1 LQKSR
6 FREVANR
13 KNPQITTGDKV
24 HSTASPDSD
33 GGYKTEQDLLPRE
46 EMPERGPWGRRLLVL
61 SKAFALAGGTL
72 LVALVVMSVASIV
85 GRKLFSMPVPGDIEI
100 MQMGTAV
107 AAAALL
113 PYCEMLGK
121 HLRVDFFTAHLR
133 AGPKAV
139 LDGIANL
146 LLGFV
151 GALVAWRTAAYT
163 ISIWQAGE
171 TSMVLG
177 WPVWP
182 ATALIVPSLIMFAL
196 AGWYN
201 AMQKFASASGSG
213 RT

>member
-1 LQKSR
+1 MHPTVSPSLD
-6 FREVANR
+6 E
-13 KNPQITTGDKV
+13 GDK
-24 HSTASPDSD
+24 SEEDPI
-33 GGYKTEQDLLPRE
+33 PRE
-46 EMPERGPWGRRLLVL
+46 ELPACGPWGNRLLML
-61 SKAFALAGGTL
+61 CRAFALAGGAL
-72 LVALVVMSVASIV
+72 LVALVAMSVASIV

-121 HLRVDFFTAHLR
+121 HLRVDFFTTHLR
-133 AGPKAV
+133 ARPKAI

-146 LLGFV
+146 ILGFV
-151 GALVAWRTAAYT
+151 GALVAWRTAVYT

-201 AMQKFASASGSG
+201 AMQKFGVARGNG
-213 RT
+213 DPT